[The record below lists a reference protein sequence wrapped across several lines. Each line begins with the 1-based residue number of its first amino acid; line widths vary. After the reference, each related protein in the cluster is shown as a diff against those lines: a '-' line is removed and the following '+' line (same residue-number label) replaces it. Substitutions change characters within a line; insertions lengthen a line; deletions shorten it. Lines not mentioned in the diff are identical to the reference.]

1 MIEEVVGKKV
11 YGTWIDM
18 LQKLVPEG
26 RTHRLAVVIA
36 GMLRYTEIVSYD
48 KQDKSSKARKLAEL
62 FELSYEQSMED
73 DIEEILSLTEYFLED
88 ANVSYKRF
96 NAKGDEYS
104 IAKSAVYEFLSWENM
119 PWER

>member
-26 RTHRLAVVIA
+26 ITHRLAVVIA
-36 GMLRYTEIVSYD
+36 GMLRYAEIVSHE
-48 KQDKSSKARKLAEL
+48 KQDKSLNARKLAEF
-62 FELSYEQSMED
+62 FELSYEQIMED
-73 DIEEILSLTEYFLED
+73 DIEGILSLTEYFLKD

-104 IAKSAVYEFLSWENM
+104 IAESAVYEFFSWENM
-119 PWER
+119 PWKR